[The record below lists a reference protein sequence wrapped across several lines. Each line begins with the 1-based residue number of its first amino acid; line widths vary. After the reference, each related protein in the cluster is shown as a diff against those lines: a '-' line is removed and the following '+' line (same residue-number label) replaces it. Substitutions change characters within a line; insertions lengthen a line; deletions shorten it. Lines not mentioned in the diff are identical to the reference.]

1 MSEPLSLPRAARWID
16 KGLFGPVW
24 LVPVKAAVFVLCL
37 WPLAR
42 LGYAGLFDPLALGAN
57 PAETIIRSLGDWTIR
72 FLLIGLA
79 ISPLRSWTG
88 INHLIAFRRMLGLF
102 AFAYACAHLLAYL
115 AFDRLF
121 QWGEIVQ
128 DVIKRPFIAVGFIAF
143 CLLLPLAVTS
153 TRGWVLRLGGAR
165 WALLHRLVYPIAFLG
180 VLHDWWLVKRDLTWP
195 LIYAVIVALEMLAR
209 VRPVKSFLKQ
219 HSPFQQNI
227 AGR

>member
-1 MSEPLSLPRAARWID
+1 MADTDSLPHLARWID
-16 KGLFGPVW
+16 VELLGKSRQLMAKALVFG
-24 LVPVKAAVFVLCL
+24 LCL
-37 WPLAR
+37 WPMAQ
-42 LGYAGLFDPLALGAN
+42 LGFAVVFDPLALGAN
-57 PAETIIRSLGDWTIR
+57 PAETIIRALGDWTIR

-79 ISPLRSWTG
+79 VTPLRSWTG

-102 AFAYACAHLLAYL
+102 AFAYGSVHLMAYL

-128 DVIKRPFIAVGFIAF
+128 DVIKRPFIAVGFISF
-143 CLLLPLAVTS
+143 CLMVPLAVTS
-153 TRGWVLRLGGAR
+153 TRGWVLRLGGGH
-165 WALLHRLVYPIAFLG
+165 WALLHRLVYPLTFLA

-195 LIYAVIVALEMLAR
+195 IIYAVILALEMLAR
-209 VRPVKSFLKQ
+209 YKPVKALLKR

>member
-1 MSEPLSLPRAARWID
+1 MSDPYSLPQAARWID
-16 KGLFGPVW
+16 KVLLGPFW
-24 LVPVKAAVFVLCL
+24 LVPAKAVVFALCL
-37 WPLAR
+37 WPLAH
-42 LGYAGLFDPLALGAN
+42 LAYAGLFDPLALGAN
-57 PAETIIRSLGDWTIR
+57 PAETIIRVLGDWTIQ

-102 AFAYACAHLLAYL
+102 AFAYACTHLLAYL

-143 CLLLPLAVTS
+143 CLLVPLAVTS

-195 LIYAVIVALEMLAR
+195 LIYALIVALEMLAR
-209 VRPVKSFLKQ
+209 YKPLKSLLKR
-219 HSPFQQNI
+219 HSPCQQTI

>member
-1 MSEPLSLPRAARWID
+1 MSDPYSLPQAARWID
-16 KGLFGPVW
+16 KVLLGPFW
-24 LVPVKAAVFVLCL
+24 LVPAKAVVFALCL
-37 WPLAR
+37 WPLAH
-42 LGYAGLFDPLALGAN
+42 LAYAGLFDPLALGAN
-57 PAETIIRSLGDWTIR
+57 PAETIIRVLGDWTIQ

-102 AFAYACAHLLAYL
+102 AFAYACTHLLAYL

-143 CLLLPLAVTS
+143 CLLVPLAVTS

-195 LIYAVIVALEMLAR
+195 LIYALIVALEMLAR
-209 VRPVKSFLKQ
+209 YKPLKSLLKR
-219 HSPFQQNI
+219 HSPFQQTI

>member
-1 MSEPLSLPRAARWID
+1 MSDPYSLPQAARWID
-16 KGLFGPVW
+16 KVLLGPFW
-24 LVPVKAAVFVLCL
+24 LVPAKAVVFALCL
-37 WPLAR
+37 WPLAH
-42 LGYAGLFDPLALGAN
+42 LAYAGLFDPLALGAN
-57 PAETIIRSLGDWTIR
+57 PAETIIRVLGDWTIQ

-102 AFAYACAHLLAYL
+102 AFAYACTHLLAYL

-143 CLLLPLAVTS
+143 CLLVPLAVTS

-195 LIYAVIVALEMLAR
+195 LIYALIVALEMLAR
-209 VRPVKSFLKQ
+209 FKPLKSLLKR